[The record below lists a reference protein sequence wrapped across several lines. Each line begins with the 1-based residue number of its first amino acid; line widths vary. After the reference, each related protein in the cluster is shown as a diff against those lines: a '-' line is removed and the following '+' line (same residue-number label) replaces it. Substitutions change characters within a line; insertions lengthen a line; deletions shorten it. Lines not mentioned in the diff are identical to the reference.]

1 MTSRAKKLESIAQW
15 AAIESRYPLSSP
27 LDLVRQFAVLALGN
41 LVTARLVVRGEL
53 RPWELV
59 FLVALEALVLSL
71 IAAIQVRFV
80 PASARLEKPQPLA
93 QRIPVLLFGLVWL
106 GFVYGIILGAYVGDL
121 KPLLAAARDPWTALR
136 TSPVRWPFAIALLG
150 AFADAIADW
159 RHWRARGGP
168 FLSTPG
174 FNAGARWLT
183 LFLGGIPFFVP
194 IAGIGWAI
202 ATMVQRL
209 ERRKSGAAGSMGLQ
223 ALLIP
228 LLALGVF
235 GTMGWLIHA
244 GVLGWAIGYC
254 SAKVASEALILFLPL
269 IANRAGRE
277 ERAALDGQSS
287 ASK

>member
-1 MTSRAKKLESIAQW
+1 MTTRASKLESISQW
-15 AAIESRYPLSSP
+15 AAIEARYPLSSP
-27 LDLVRQFAVLALGN
+27 LDLVRQAAVMAFGN
-41 LVTARLVVRGEL
+41 LVTARLVVRSEL

-71 IAAIQVRFV
+71 IANIQVRFV
-80 PASARLEKPQPLA
+80 PLSARLEKPQPLT

-106 GFVYGIILGAYVGDL
+106 GFVYGIVLGAYVGDL
-121 KPLLAAARDPWTALR
+121 QPFLAAARDPLGTLR
-136 TSPVRWPFAIALLG
+136 TSPLRWPFAIALLG
-150 AFADAIADW
+150 AFADAVVDW

-202 ATMVQRL
+202 ATLVQRI
-209 ERRKSGAAGSMGLQ
+209 ERRKTGPAGSLGLQ

-228 LLALGVF
+228 ALAIGVF

-254 SAKVASEALILFLPL
+254 SAKAASEALILFLPL
-269 IANRAGRE
+269 IAHRAGRE
-277 ERAALDGQSS
+277 ERAALDAHSS
-287 ASK
+287 HSK